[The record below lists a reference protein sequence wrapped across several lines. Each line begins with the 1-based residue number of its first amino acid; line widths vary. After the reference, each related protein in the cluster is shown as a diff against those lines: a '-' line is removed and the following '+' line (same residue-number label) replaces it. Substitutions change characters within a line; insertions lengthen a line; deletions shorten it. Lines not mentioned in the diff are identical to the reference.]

1 MPAPLRVTL
10 YGRPGCSLCDQAGQF
25 LHRIARRIPLAVDVV
40 NIESDDALLQ
50 RYMFEIPVVAV
61 DGETIAIAPIYEG
74 ALEDRLEEI
83 ARTRRG

>member
-1 MPAPLRVTL
+1 MPTPLRVTL
-10 YGRPGCSLCDQAGQF
+10 YGRPGCSLCDQAEQF
-25 LHRIARRIPLAVDVV
+25 LHRISRRVPLTVDLV

-50 RYMFEIPVVAV
+50 RYMFEIPIVAV
-61 DGETIAIAPIYEG
+61 DGETVAAAPIYEG

>member
-25 LHRIARRIPLAVDVV
+25 LHCIARRIPLAVDVV

-50 RYMFEIPVVAV
+50 RYMFEIPVIAV
-61 DGETIAIAPIYEG
+61 DGAPIAIAPIYEG
-74 ALEDRLEEI
+74 ALEDILQEI
-83 ARTRRG
+83 ASKPRP

>member
-50 RYMFEIPVVAV
+50 RYMFEIPVIAV

>member
-10 YGRPGCSLCDQAGQF
+10 YGRPGCSLCDQAKQF
-25 LHRIARRIPLAVDVV
+25 LHRIARRIPLSVDLV